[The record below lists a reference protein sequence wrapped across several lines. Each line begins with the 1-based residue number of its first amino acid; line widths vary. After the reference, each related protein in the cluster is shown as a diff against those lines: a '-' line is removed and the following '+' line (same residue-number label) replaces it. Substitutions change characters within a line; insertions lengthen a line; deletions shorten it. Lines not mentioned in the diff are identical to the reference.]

1 MYIAKTVYENKI
13 RKAVD
18 FNFASQPRY
27 ILILF
32 LLFERFPDFAHNRH
46 AAASRF
52 CLRLV
57 YAELTFVCIVL
68 VVNKRVVDADKAVFK
83 INIAPAQPRYLA
95 NTQTCIKHCKKYRI
109 PMLITRRAA
118 EVIKKKFLFLCGK
131 RLTFL
136 YLLAVHM
143 FQFSYRIV
151 GGVRGDKPV
160 LHGKFKHLMKHGI
173 YVVDSRNF

>member
-1 MYIAKTVYENKI
+1 MHSFVAVTDYPAQCPVEIVLIMYIAKAVYENKI

-32 LLFERFPDFAHNRH
+32 LLFECFPDFAHNRH

-68 VVNKRVVDADKAVFK
+68 VVNKCVVDADKAVFK

-95 NTQTCIKHCKKYRI
+95 DTQTCINTGYQC
-109 PMLITRRAA
+109 
-118 EVIKKKFLFLCGK
+118 
-131 RLTFL
+131 
-136 YLLAVHM
+136 
-143 FQFSYRIV
+143 
-151 GGVRGDKPV
+151 
-160 LHGKFKHLMKHGI
+160 
-173 YVVDSRNF
+173 